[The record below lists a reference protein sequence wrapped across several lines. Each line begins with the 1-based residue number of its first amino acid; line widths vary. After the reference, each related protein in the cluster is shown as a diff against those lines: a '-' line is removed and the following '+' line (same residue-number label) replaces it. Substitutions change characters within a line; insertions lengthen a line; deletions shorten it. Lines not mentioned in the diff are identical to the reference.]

1 MEALRIMIDEHQSL
15 AAILHAIRLMLR
27 DIGSGTLQ
35 PDMGL
40 LRAMVHYLD
49 AYPEKRHHPKEDQF
63 IFALLKQR
71 TAEGAEAIAR
81 LEEEHARG
89 NDRIKALDAAV
100 QRYADGAPGA
110 FEDFVAAFEAFAAFY
125 REHMMREEREILPL
139 VHKYFTA
146 EDWAIANAGFAG
158 TADPISGTRPPDG
171 PEDFTRIFSRLVA
184 AAPEPIGLGA
194 GPYKAD

>member
-110 FEDFVAAFEAFAAFY
+110 FEGFVAAFEAFAAFY
-125 REHMMREEREILPL
+125 REHMMREEREILS
-139 VHKYFTA
+139 K
-146 EDWAIANAGFAG
+146 
-158 TADPISGTRPPDG
+158 
-171 PEDFTRIFSRLVA
+171 A
-184 AAPEPIGLGA
+184 AAWFARETGSVPPRCSSS
-194 GPYKAD
+194 

>member
-71 TAEGAEAIAR
+71 TAEGAEAVAR
-81 LEEEHARG
+81 LEEEHTHG
-89 NDRIKALDAAV
+89 NDRIKALEVAV
-100 QRYADGAPGA
+100 QNYADGAPGG
-110 FEDFVAAFEAFAAFY
+110 FQGFVDAFEAFAAFY
-125 REHMMREEREILPL
+125 RDHMMREEREILPL
-139 VHKYFTA
+139 VHKHFTA
-146 EDWAIANAGFAG
+146 EDWAVANAGFAG
-158 TADPISGTRPPDG
+158 SVDPMSGTRTPSE
-171 PEDFTRIFSRLVA
+171 PEDFAKIFSRLVA

-194 GPYKAD
+194 GPYKEG